1 MIKRRLRIEAI
12 PNFGVKLYALV
23 AKKSHCIRDIHQ
35 EVAEEVCAKI
45 SSGRILDI
53 GTGPGYV
60 PFEIAKRAPGLEITG
75 IDLSCG
81 MVKLANKN
89 AEELGV
95 ANRVKFKVANAASL
109 PFENEY
115 FDFVISTLSL
125 HHWLKPAEYIREI
138 HRVLKK
144 NGQAYIY
151 DIWKDTPKEIEE
163 QVRNKY
169 GWFRSFLFLTVVRS
183 HSSITSQEAEEIL
196 ASLEVNFAEKS
207 TQTKGAVLKLKF
219 LK

>member
-1 MIKRRLRIEAI
+1 MIKRKLKIEAI
-12 PNFGVKLYALV
+12 PNFVVKLYAFV
-23 AKKSHCIRDIHQ
+23 AKKSPCIRDIHQ

-75 IDLSCG
+75 IDLSSG

-89 AEELGV
+89 TEELGIS
-95 ANRVKFKVANAASL
+95 NRVKFKVANAASL

-125 HHWLKPAEYIREI
+125 HHWLKPAGYIKEI

-151 DIWKDTPKEIEE
+151 DIWKDMPKEIGE

-169 GWFRSFLFLTVVRS
+169 GWFLSFLFLTVVRS
-183 HSSITSQEAEEIL
+183 HSSITYKEAEEIL
-196 ASLEVNFAEKS
+196 ASLEVSFTEKS
-207 TQTKGAVLKLKF
+207 TQTKGAILKLKF